1 MLPILPDP
9 QLQDHLAI
17 AGIANGVFPAAILA
31 MQQRHGHVTLGG
43 CCKVLGVVLCGT
55 LFAKLALE
63 GWKSFPDYSVH
74 GRRAAGV
81 SGCCNCNFRCAE
93 PSC

>member
-1 MLPILPDP
+1 M
-9 QLQDHLAI
+9 
-17 AGIANGVFPAAILA
+17 FPAAILA

-55 LFAKLALE
+55 LVAKLALE
-63 GWKSFPDYSVH
+63 GWKTVPDYTVH

-81 SGCCNCNFRCAE
+81 SGSSDHDCGMRLPLRRPDLFE
-93 PSC
+93 P